1 MDSGTPESNLANV
14 EAATAFVNANPK
26 WRLSLQ
32 NHKILGLP

>member
-1 MDSGTPESNLANV
+1 LNAANV
-14 EAATAFVNANPK
+14 EAATRFVMANPK

>member
-1 MDSGTPESNLANV
+1 MDKGDPVLNAASV
-14 EAATAFVNANPK
+14 EEATRFVMDHPK